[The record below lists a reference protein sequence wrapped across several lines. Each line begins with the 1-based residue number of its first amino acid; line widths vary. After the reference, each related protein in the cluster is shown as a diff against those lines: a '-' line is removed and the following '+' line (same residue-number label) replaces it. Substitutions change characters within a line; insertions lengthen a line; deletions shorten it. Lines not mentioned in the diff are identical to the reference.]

1 MANDAKIY
9 ATTATSFLKVLS
21 IQLKTM
27 ALMLVAV
34 WLNDPQRIMMRLIM
48 RSIQELDMHKD

>member
-9 ATTATSFLKVLS
+9 ATTAKSFLKVLR

-34 WLNDPQRIMMRLIM
+34 WLTDLQRIRTRLIM
-48 RSIQELDMHKD
+48 KSNQEWDMHKD